1 MFEKEA
7 EEYLAT
13 ESKYLIE
20 DNEGNII
27 NIAKKVKQSFIDGA
41 EFGYNKGYHDAE
53 EHYMNMELFDKKFV
67 HFMWDDKLEE
77 KEGFFA
83 DDICEL
89 TNCVLGG
96 NLHFAKVRK
105 SLSPAFPFKDT
116 NNNDWLFFYYDPN
129 YGIKKAYME
138 GTQVQ
143 YRFKDAER
151 WHDTSES
158 DIADI
163 KRTGLRWFDDN
174 CEYRIKPKESN
185 LMTYRQPAE
194 WLAKGNSHGVL
205 I

>member
-1 MFEKEA
+1 
-7 EEYLAT
+7 
-13 ESKYLIE
+13 
-20 DNEGNII
+20 
-27 NIAKKVKQSFIDGA
+27 
-41 EFGYNKGYHDAE
+41 
-53 EHYMNMELFDKKFV
+53 MELFDKKFV

-89 TNCVLGG
+89 TNCVLDG

-129 YGIKKAYME
+129 YGIKKAHME

-143 YRFKDAER
+143 YRFNDTER
-151 WHDTSES
+151 WHDISES

-163 KRTGLRWFDDN
+163 KRTGLSWFDYD
-174 CEYRIKPKESN
+174 CEYRIKPKE
-185 LMTYRQPAE
+185 LIRMTYRQLAE
-194 WLAKGNSHGVL
+194 WLAKGNGQARSREKASLFINIVCTTYENNKEVPSSFRLLRWDSDEWIEPTLDVYLEDCRKGV
-205 I
+205 